1 MKSSILTLFLSLI
14 LGTTLA
20 HGAVITVGSGES
32 IQTAVDGA
40 AVGDEIVLT
49 YPGQY
54 VGNVTVNGKGLT
66 IRSLNQALTSVLGN
80 FSVTGLTAGK
90 EMNFQSFNFS
100 GDLNCTGAG
109 ILRVKDVQIG
119 NSLIGSGL
127 AKMVLQNAEIMNSL
141 SASQVT
147 DCYIRRSTIT
157 KTANIEGNQDAN
169 GNPTRFVFLQSTIKE
184 KLTSTTAKSW
194 IGYSNLEESYLEGTL
209 EIVKNVFKGN
219 RSGNNQQGGIGID
232 LNGSNTIANIH
243 NNIIENFD
251 KSHQHDNGG
260 KLINQCIGIR
270 ISGNTKCAILNN
282 LFRYIRDIHYG
293 GTEIYSGIGIH
304 ILETADTK
312 IYGNLFYDN
321 GVSGGSDTG
330 AANIWAPAQNVTIAY
345 NAMTAWSGSGLVRGG
360 AENHAM
366 VNSKSAGDLSDKG
379 HPDIPHQDKDGSR
392 NDIGQ
397 SGGRNYLTNGTTTN
411 GPIPISFTA
420 DPLAVP
426 IGGTVTIESTG
437 ATVK

>member
-1 MKSSILTLFLSLI
+1 MKSSILTIFLSLI

-20 HGAVITVGSGES
+20 HGAVITVGSGDS

-40 AVGDEIVLT
+40 ADGDEIVLT

-127 AKMVLQNAEIMNSL
+127 AKIVLQDVEIMNSL

-157 KTANIEGNQDAN
+157 KTANIEGKQDAN

-184 KLTSTTAKSW
+184 KLTSTTAISW
-194 IGYSNLEESYLEGTL
+194 IGYSNLEESYFEGTL
-209 EIVKNVFKGN
+209 EIVKNEFRGKN
-219 RSGNNQQGGIGID
+219 SNFGGIGID
-232 LNGSNTIANIH
+232 LNGTNTTANIH
-243 NNIIENFD
+243 NN
-251 KSHQHDNGG
+251 
-260 KLINQCIGIR
+260 LIKDFREDDSGTLNYQSIGIR
-270 ISGNTKCAILNN
+270 ISGNAKANIFNN
-282 LFRYIRDIHYG
+282 TITHNYDIRG
-293 GTEIYSGIGIH
+293 NGTEIYSGIGIYVVQ
-304 ILETADTK
+304 TAGTK
-312 IYGNLFYDN
+312 IFGNILHDN
-321 GVSGGSDTG
+321 GVAGGSDTG

-345 NAMTAWSGSGLVRGG
+345 NAMIAYSTSGLVRGG

-366 VNSKSAGDLSDKG
+366 VNSKTAADLVDKG
-379 HPDIPHQDKDGSR
+379 HPDVTHQDKDGSR

>member
-1 MKSSILTLFLSLI
+1 MKHFILTYLIILI

-40 AVGDEIVLT
+40 ADGDEIVLT

-127 AKMVLQNAEIMNSL
+127 AKIVLQNVEIMNSL
-141 SASQVT
+141 SATQVT

-157 KTANIEGNQDAN
+157 KTANIEGKQDAN

-184 KLTSTTAKSW
+184 KLTSTTAISW
-194 IGYSNLEESYLEGTL
+194 IGYSNLEESYFEGTL
-209 EIVKNVFKGN
+209 EIVKNEFRGKN
-219 RSGNNQQGGIGID
+219 SNFGGIGID
-232 LNGSNTIANIH
+232 LNGTNTTANIH
-243 NNIIENFD
+243 NN
-251 KSHQHDNGG
+251 
-260 KLINQCIGIR
+260 LIKDFREDDSGTLNYQSIGIR
-270 ISGNTKCAILNN
+270 ISGNAKANIFNN
-282 LFRYIRDIHYG
+282 TITHNYDIRG
-293 GTEIYSGIGIH
+293 NGTEIYSGIGIYVVQ
-304 ILETADTK
+304 TAGTK
-312 IYGNLFYDN
+312 IFGNILHDN
-321 GVSGGSDTG
+321 GVAGGSDTG

-345 NAMTAWSGSGLVRGG
+345 NAMIAFSTSGLVRGG

-366 VNSKSAGDLSDKG
+366 VNSKNAADLVDKG
-379 HPDIPHQDKDGSR
+379 HPDVTHQDKDGSR
-392 NDIGQ
+392 NDIGP

>member
-1 MKSSILTLFLSLI
+1 MKHFILTYLIILI

-40 AVGDEIVLT
+40 ADGDEIVLT

-127 AKMVLQNAEIMNSL
+127 AKIVLQNVEIMNSL
-141 SASQVT
+141 SATQVT

-157 KTANIEGNQDAN
+157 KTANIEGKQDAN

-184 KLTSTTAKSW
+184 KLTSTTAISW
-194 IGYSNLEESYLEGTL
+194 IGYSNLEESYFEGTL
-209 EIVKNVFKGN
+209 EIVKNEFRGKN
-219 RSGNNQQGGIGID
+219 SNFGGIGID
-232 LNGSNTIANIH
+232 LNGTNTTANIH
-243 NNIIENFD
+243 NN
-251 KSHQHDNGG
+251 
-260 KLINQCIGIR
+260 LIKDFREDDSGTLNYQSIGIR
-270 ISGNTKCAILNN
+270 ISGNAKANIFNN
-282 LFRYIRDIHYG
+282 TITHNYDIRG
-293 GTEIYSGIGIH
+293 NGTEIYSGIGIYVVQ
-304 ILETADTK
+304 TAGTK
-312 IYGNLFYDN
+312 IFGNILHDN
-321 GVSGGSDTG
+321 GVAGGSDTG

-345 NAMTAWSGSGLVRGG
+345 NAMIAFSTSGLVRGG

-366 VNSKSAGDLSDKG
+366 VNSKNAADLVDKG
-379 HPDIPHQDKDGSR
+379 HPDVTHQDRDGSR
-392 NDIGQ
+392 NDIGP
-397 SGGRNYLTNGTTTN
+397 SGGRNYLTNGSTTN

-420 DPLAVP
+420 DPLAIP

>member
-1 MKSSILTLFLSLI
+1 MKLCTLSIIALLLFT
-14 LGTTLA
+14 TTLA
-20 HGAVITVGSGES
+20 HGAVITVGSGDS

-40 AVGDEIVLT
+40 ADGDEIVLT

-80 FSVTGLTAGK
+80 FSITGLTTGK

-109 ILRVKDVQIG
+109 ILRVKNVQIG
-119 NSLIGSGL
+119 NSLIGSDL
-127 AKMVLQNAEIMNSL
+127 AKIVLQNVEIMNSL

-147 DCYIRRSTIT
+147 DCYIRRSTIK
-157 KTANIEGNQDAN
+157 KTANIGGNQDAN

-194 IGYSNLEESYLEGTL
+194 IGYSNLEESYFEGTL
-209 EIVKNVFKGN
+209 EIVKNNFN
-219 RSGNNQQGGIGID
+219 GNNNGGIGID
-232 LNGSNTIANIH
+232 LNGINTEANIRNNTIHWFRKDIH
-243 NNIIENFD
+243 G
-251 KSHQHDNGG
+251 SSSYQS
-260 KLINQCIGIR
+260 IGIR
-270 ISGNTKCAILNN
+270 ISGNAKAEILNN
-282 LFRYIRDIHYG
+282 YIGNNYDNNTNG
-293 GTEIYSGIGIH
+293 GVENFCGIGIFITNTERTSIFGNTFENNYVRRDVNGNTH
-304 ILETADTK
+304 IL
-312 IYGNLFYDN
+312 
-321 GVSGGSDTG
+321 
-330 AANIWAPAQNVTIAY
+330 APAENVFVAY
-345 NAMTAWSGSGLVRGG
+345 NGMAAGNTNGFELVKGG

-366 VNSKSAGDLSDKG
+366 VNSTTAASLIDKG
-379 HPDIPHQDKDGSR
+379 HPDVTHQDKDGSR
-392 NDIGQ
+392 NDIGP

-426 IGGTVTIESTG
+426 TGGTVTIKSTG

>member
-1 MKSSILTLFLSLI
+1 MKSSILTFFLSLI
-14 LGTTLA
+14 LGATLA

-40 AVGDEIVLT
+40 ADGDEIVLT

-90 EMNFQSFNFS
+90 EMNFQGFNFS

-127 AKMVLQNAEIMNSL
+127 AKMLLQDVEIMNSL
-141 SASQVT
+141 SATQVT
-147 DCYIRRSTIT
+147 NCYIRRSTIT
-157 KTANIEGNQDAN
+157 ETANIQGNQDAN

-209 EIVKNVFKGN
+209 EIVKNEFYGKMSN
-219 RSGNNQQGGIGID
+219 FGGIGID
-232 LNGSNTIANIH
+232 LNSTNTTANIH
-243 NNIIENFD
+243 NNKIWGFREDDSGTLN
-251 KSHQHDNGG
+251 
-260 KLINQCIGIR
+260 NQSIGIR
-270 ISGNTKCAILNN
+270 ISGDAKANIFNN
-282 LFRYIRDIHYG
+282 QITYNYDIRG
-293 GTEIYSGIGIH
+293 NGTEIYSGIGIYVVQ
-304 ILETADTK
+304 TAGTK
-312 IYGNLFYDN
+312 IFGNLFFDN
-321 GVSGGSDTG
+321 GVNGDSDTG
-330 AANIWAPAQNVTIAY
+330 AANIWAPVQNVTIAY
-345 NAMTAWSGSGLVRGG
+345 NAMTAYSTSGLVRGG

-366 VNSKSAGDLSDKG
+366 VNSKNASDLVDKG
-379 HPDIPHQDKDGSR
+379 HPDATHQDKDGSR
-392 NDIGQ
+392 NDIGP

>member
-1 MKSSILTLFLSLI
+1 MKSSILTFLLSLI
-14 LGTTLA
+14 FGTTLV

-40 AVGDEIVLT
+40 ADGDEIVLT

-90 EMNFQSFNFS
+90 ELNFQSFNFT
-100 GDLNCTGAG
+100 GDFNCTGAG

-127 AKMVLQNAEIMNSL
+127 AKMLLQDVEIMNSL
-141 SASQVT
+141 SATQVT
-147 DCYIRRSTIT
+147 NCYIRRSTIT

-209 EIVKNVFKGN
+209 EVVKNVFNGQ
-219 RSGNNQQGGIGID
+219 NNGGIGID
-232 LNGSNTIANIH
+232 LNGTNTEANIH
-243 NNIIENFD
+243 NNTIHWFRKDIHGN
-251 KSHQHDNGG
+251 SSYQS
-260 KLINQCIGIR
+260 IGIR
-270 ISGNTKCAILNN
+270 ISGNAKADIFNN
-282 LFRYIRDIHYG
+282 FIGQNYDNNTNG
-293 GTEIYSGIGIH
+293 GVENFCGIGIFITNTARTRIFGNIFENNYVKRDVNGNTH
-304 ILETADTK
+304 IL
-312 IYGNLFYDN
+312 
-321 GVSGGSDTG
+321 
-330 AANIWAPAQNVTIAY
+330 APAENVTVAY
-345 NAMTAWSGSGLVRGG
+345 NGMASHSTAGFALVKGG
-360 AENHAM
+360 AENHAI
-366 VNSKSAGDLSDKG
+366 VNSSTAANLVDKG
-379 HPDIPHQDKDGSR
+379 HPDVTHQDKDGSR

-437 ATVK
+437 ATLK

>member
-1 MKSSILTLFLSLI
+1 MKHSILTFFLSLI
-14 LGTTLA
+14 LATTLA

-40 AVGDEIVLT
+40 ADGDEIVLT

-66 IRSLNQALTSVLGN
+66 IRSLNQSLTSVLGN

-127 AKMVLQNAEIMNSL
+127 AKIVLQNVEIMNSL

-157 KTANIEGNQDAN
+157 ETANIEGNQDAN

-209 EIVKNVFKGN
+209 EIVKNEFVGS
-219 RSGNNQQGGIGID
+219 RSFNSSRGIGID
-232 LNGSNTIANIH
+232 LNGTQTTANIH
-243 NNIIENFD
+243 NNLIRDFSTGVPGHYEND
-251 KSHQHDNGG
+251 
-260 KLINQCIGIR
+260 CIGIR
-270 ISGNTKCAILNN
+270 ISGNAVANIYNN
-282 LFRYIRDIHYG
+282 QISANRDNRSAENETWVG
-293 GTEIYSGIGIH
+293 MGIYVIS
-304 ILETADTK
+304 TAGTK
-312 IYGNLFYDN
+312 IFGNLFFDN
-321 GVSGGSDTG
+321 GVAGGSDTG

-345 NAMTAWSGSGLVRGG
+345 NAMTAYSTSGLVRGG

-366 VNSKSAGDLSDKG
+366 VNSKTAADLIDKG
-379 HPDIPHQDKDGSR
+379 HPDVTHQDKDGSR

-397 SGGRNYLTNGTTTN
+397 SGGRNYLTNGTTTD

>member
-1 MKSSILTLFLSLI
+1 MKHSILTFFLSLI

-20 HGAVITVGSGES
+20 NGAVITVGSGES

-40 AVGDEIVLT
+40 ADGDEIVLT

-109 ILRVKDVQIG
+109 ILRLKDVQIG

-127 AKMVLQNAEIMNSL
+127 AKIVLQNVEIMNSL
-141 SASQVT
+141 SATQVT

-157 KTANIEGNQDAN
+157 KTANIEGKQDAN

-184 KLTSTTAKSW
+184 KLTSTTAISW
-194 IGYSNLEESYLEGTL
+194 IGYSNLEESYFEGTL
-209 EIVKNVFKGN
+209 EIVKNEFRGKN
-219 RSGNNQQGGIGID
+219 SNFGGIGID
-232 LNGSNTIANIH
+232 LNGTNTTANIH
-243 NNIIENFD
+243 NN
-251 KSHQHDNGG
+251 
-260 KLINQCIGIR
+260 LIKDFREDDSGTLNYQSIGIR
-270 ISGNTKCAILNN
+270 ISGNAKANIFNN
-282 LFRYIRDIHYG
+282 TITHNYDIRG
-293 GTEIYSGIGIH
+293 NGTEIYSGIGIYVVQ
-304 ILETADTK
+304 TAGTK
-312 IYGNLFYDN
+312 IFGNILHDN
-321 GVSGGSDTG
+321 GVAGGSDTG

-345 NAMTAWSGSGLVRGG
+345 NAMIAFSTSGLVRGG

-366 VNSKSAGDLSDKG
+366 VNSKNAADLVDKG
-379 HPDIPHQDKDGSR
+379 HPDVTHQDRDGSR
-392 NDIGQ
+392 NDIGP
-397 SGGRNYLTNGTTTN
+397 SGGRNYLTNGSTTN

>member
-1 MKSSILTLFLSLI
+1 MKSSILTFFLSLI
-14 LGTTLA
+14 LATTLT

-40 AVGDEIVLT
+40 ADGDEIVLT

-127 AKMVLQNAEIMNSL
+127 AKIVLQNVEIMNSL
-141 SASQVT
+141 SATQVT

-157 KTANIEGNQDAN
+157 KTANIEGKQDAN

-184 KLTSTTAKSW
+184 KLTSTTAISW
-194 IGYSNLEESYLEGTL
+194 IGYSNLEESYFEGTL
-209 EIVKNVFKGN
+209 EIVINEFRGKNSNF
-219 RSGNNQQGGIGID
+219 GGIGID
-232 LNGSNTIANIH
+232 LNGTNTTANIH
-243 NNIIENFD
+243 NN
-251 KSHQHDNGG
+251 
-260 KLINQCIGIR
+260 LIKDFREDDSGTLNYQSIGIR
-270 ISGNTKCAILNN
+270 ISGNAKANIFNN
-282 LFRYIRDIHYG
+282 TITHNYDIRG
-293 GTEIYSGIGIH
+293 NGTEIYSGIGIYVVQ
-304 ILETADTK
+304 TAGTK
-312 IYGNLFYDN
+312 IFGNILHDN
-321 GVSGGSDTG
+321 GVAGGSDTG

-345 NAMTAWSGSGLVRGG
+345 NAMIAFSTSGLVRGG

-366 VNSKSAGDLSDKG
+366 VNSKNAADLVDKG
-379 HPDIPHQDKDGSR
+379 HPDVTHQDRDGSR
-392 NDIGQ
+392 NDIGP

>member
-20 HGAVITVGSGES
+20 YGAVISVGSGES

-40 AVGDEIVLT
+40 ADGDEIVLT

-66 IRSLNQALTSVLGN
+66 IRSLNQGLTSVLGN

-100 GDLNCTGAG
+100 SDLNCTGAG

-119 NSLIGSGL
+119 HSLIGSGL
-127 AKMVLQNAEIMNSL
+127 AKIVLQNVEIMNSL
-141 SASQVT
+141 SVSQVT

-157 KTANIEGNQDAN
+157 ETADIEGNQDAN

-194 IGYSNLEESYLEGTL
+194 IGYSNLEESYFEGTL
-209 EIVKNVFKGN
+209 EIVKNVFDGW
-219 RSGNNQQGGIGID
+219 RTDTYGGGIGID
-232 LNGSNTIANIH
+232 LNGTQTKANIH
-243 NNIIENFD
+243 NNYIQQFSVNRNDVEN
-251 KSHQHDNGG
+251 SA
-260 KLINQCIGIR
+260 IGIR
-270 ISGNTKCAILNN
+270 ISGDAVANIYNNEIRKILDYNPA
-282 LFRYIRDIHYG
+282 G
-293 GTEIYSGIGIH
+293 SETWVGMGIYVIS
-304 ILETADTK
+304 TAGTK
-312 IYGNLFYDN
+312 IFGNLFYEN
-321 GVSGGSDTG
+321 GVAGGSDTG

-345 NAMTAWSGSGLVRGG
+345 NAMTTYNNSGLVLGG

-366 VNSKSAGDLSDKG
+366 INSRAAADLVDKG
-379 HPDIPHQDKDGSR
+379 HPDATHQDKDGSR
-392 NDIGQ
+392 NDIGP
-397 SGGRNYLTNGTTTN
+397 SGGRNYLTNVTTTN

>member
-1 MKSSILTLFLSLI
+1 MKTSILTFFLSLI

-40 AVGDEIVLT
+40 ADGDEIVLT

-66 IRSLNQALTSVLGN
+66 IRSLNQSLTSVLGN

-109 ILRVKDVQIG
+109 ILRVKDVQVG

-127 AKMVLQNAEIMNSL
+127 AKIVLQNMEIMNSL
-141 SASQVT
+141 SATQVT

-157 KTANIEGNQDAN
+157 ETANIEGNQDAN

-209 EIVKNVFKGN
+209 EIVKNEFVGS
-219 RSGNNQQGGIGID
+219 RSFNNSRGIGID
-232 LNGSNTIANIH
+232 LNGTQTTANIH
-243 NNIIENFD
+243 NNLIRDFSTGVPGHYEND
-251 KSHQHDNGG
+251 
-260 KLINQCIGIR
+260 CIGIR
-270 ISGNTKCAILNN
+270 ISGNAVANIYNN
-282 LFRYIRDIHYG
+282 QISANRDNRSAENETWVG
-293 GTEIYSGIGIH
+293 MGIYVIS
-304 ILETADTK
+304 TAGTK
-312 IYGNLFYDN
+312 IFGNLFFDN
-321 GVSGGSDTG
+321 GVAGGSDTG

-345 NAMTAWSGSGLVRGG
+345 NAMTAYSTSGLVRGG

-366 VNSKSAGDLSDKG
+366 VNSKTAADLIDKG
-379 HPDIPHQDKDGSR
+379 HPDVTHQDKDGSR

>member
-1 MKSSILTLFLSLI
+1 MKNSILTFLFSLI

-20 HGAVITVGSGES
+20 HGAIITVGSGES

-40 AVGDEIVLT
+40 ADGDEIVLT

-54 VGNVTVNGKGLT
+54 VGNVSVNGKGLT

-127 AKMVLQNAEIMNSL
+127 AKIVLQNVEIIDSL
-141 SASQVT
+141 SATQVT

-157 KTANIEGNQDAN
+157 ETANIQGNQDAN

-184 KLTSTTAKSW
+184 KLTSTTAISW
-194 IGYSNLEESYLEGTL
+194 IGYSNLEESYFEGTL
-209 EIVKNVFKGN
+209 EIVKNEFRGKN
-219 RSGNNQQGGIGID
+219 SNFGGIGID
-232 LNGSNTIANIH
+232 LNGTNTTANIH
-243 NNIIENFD
+243 NN
-251 KSHQHDNGG
+251 
-260 KLINQCIGIR
+260 LIKDFREDDSGTLNYQSIGIR
-270 ISGNTKCAILNN
+270 ISGNAKANIFNN
-282 LFRYIRDIHYG
+282 TITHNYDIRG
-293 GTEIYSGIGIH
+293 NGTEIYSGIGIYVVQ
-304 ILETADTK
+304 TAGTK
-312 IYGNLFYDN
+312 IFGNILHDN
-321 GVSGGSDTG
+321 GVAGGSDTG

-345 NAMTAWSGSGLVRGG
+345 NAMIAYSTSGLVRGG

-366 VNSKSAGDLSDKG
+366 VNSKTAADLVDKG
-379 HPDIPHQDKDGSR
+379 HPDVTHQDKDGSR

>member
-1 MKSSILTLFLSLI
+1 MKSSILTFFLSLI
-14 LGTTLA
+14 LATTLT

-40 AVGDEIVLT
+40 ADGDEIVLT

-90 EMNFQSFNFS
+90 EMHFQSFNFS

-127 AKMVLQNAEIMNSL
+127 AKIVLQNVEIMNSL
-141 SASQVT
+141 SATQVT

-209 EIVKNVFKGN
+209 EIVKNEFYGKMYDN
-219 RSGNNQQGGIGID
+219 TGGIGID
-232 LNGSNTIANIH
+232 LNGTSTTANIH
-243 NNIIENFD
+243 NNKIRAFREDDHGTLN
-251 KSHQHDNGG
+251 
-260 KLINQCIGIR
+260 NQCIGIR
-270 ISGNTKCAILNN
+270 VSGDAKAYITNNQISDNYESRSN
-282 LFRYIRDIHYG
+282 
-293 GTEIYSGIGIH
+293 GTEIYSGMGIYVV
-304 ILETADTK
+304 ETADTK
-312 IYGNLFYDN
+312 IFGNLFFNN
-321 GVSGGSDTG
+321 GVNGGSDTG

-345 NAMTAWSGSGLVRGG
+345 NAMTTYNNSGLVLGG

-366 VNSKSAGDLSDKG
+366 VNSKTAADLADKG
-379 HPDIPHQDKDGSR
+379 HPDVTHQDKDGSR

>member
-1 MKSSILTLFLSLI
+1 MKSSILTFFLSLI
-14 LGTTLA
+14 LATTLT

-40 AVGDEIVLT
+40 ADGDEIVLT

-109 ILRVKDVQIG
+109 ILRLKDVQIG

-127 AKMVLQNAEIMNSL
+127 AKIVLQNVEIMNSL
-141 SASQVT
+141 SATQVT

-157 KTANIEGNQDAN
+157 KTANIEGKQDAN

-184 KLTSTTAKSW
+184 KLTSTTAISW
-194 IGYSNLEESYLEGTL
+194 IGYSNLEESYFEGTL
-209 EIVKNVFKGN
+209 EIVKNEFRGKN
-219 RSGNNQQGGIGID
+219 SNFGGIGID
-232 LNGSNTIANIH
+232 LNGTNTTANIH
-243 NNIIENFD
+243 NN
-251 KSHQHDNGG
+251 
-260 KLINQCIGIR
+260 LIKDFREDDSGTLNYQSIGIR
-270 ISGNTKCAILNN
+270 ISGNAKANIFNN
-282 LFRYIRDIHYG
+282 TITHNYDIRG
-293 GTEIYSGIGIH
+293 NGTEIYSGIGIYVVQ
-304 ILETADTK
+304 TAGTK
-312 IYGNLFYDN
+312 IFGNILHDN
-321 GVSGGSDTG
+321 GVAGGSDTG

-345 NAMTAWSGSGLVRGG
+345 NAMIAFSTSGLVRGG

-366 VNSKSAGDLSDKG
+366 VNSKNAADLVDKG
-379 HPDIPHQDKDGSR
+379 HPDVTHQDRDGSR
-392 NDIGQ
+392 NDIGP
-397 SGGRNYLTNGTTTN
+397 SGGRNYLTNGSTTN